1 MQIGREK
8 AVGNRIILHK
18 FEKYSIIE
26 AWFWKSG
33 LKPYTTEG
41 TYYMDL
47 RIAITDDLN
56 SEREKLSSAIVVPF
70 EKVGIGIGNIDEY
83 TSGESLL
90 KQFSAG
96 KYDLIFLDI
105 YMGGMSGVET
115 AKRIRAIDKNVMLVF
130 VTTSNEFASESYA
143 VKANFYLLKPIRSDM
158 IKQLAE
164 TIAQQMQSINN
175 IVVLPDSTVIPLSSL
190 VYTSCSGH
198 YVNVYLVGCE
208 PLKIRTTHKI
218 MEETLAKYD
227 GIIPCNKG
235 VLVSLANVARLDGE
249 NFYMING
256 DTVPISRRK
265 MTQIKNDYT
274 RFVLNRIH
282 GEFEKDQRC

>member
-1 MQIGREK
+1 ME
-8 AVGNRIILHK
+8 
-18 FEKYSIIE
+18 
-26 AWFWKSG
+26 
-33 LKPYTTEG
+33 
-41 TYYMDL
+41 L

-56 SEREKLSSAIVVPF
+56 SEREKLSSAIAAPF
-70 EKVGIGIGNIDEY
+70 EKVGLAIGNIDEF
-83 TSGESLL
+83 TSGEALL
-90 KQFSAG
+90 RQFSAG

-105 YMGGMSGVET
+105 YMGEISGVET
-115 AKRIRAIDKNVMLVF
+115 AKRIRSIDKNVMLVF

-143 VKANFYLLKPIRSDM
+143 VKANFYLLKPIRSDS

-164 TIAQQMQSINN
+164 TLAQQMQNTRS
-175 IVVLPDSTVIPLSSL
+175 VAALPDGTVIPLSSL

-198 YVNVYLVGCE
+198 YVNVYLVGSE

-218 MEETLAKYD
+218 MYEALSKYE
-227 GIIPCNKG
+227 GIISCNKG
-235 VLVSLANVARLDGE
+235 VLVSLANVAKLDGE
-249 NFYMING
+249 NFTMING

-282 GEFEKDQRC
+282 SEFEKEQG

>member
-1 MQIGREK
+1 ME
-8 AVGNRIILHK
+8 
-18 FEKYSIIE
+18 
-26 AWFWKSG
+26 
-33 LKPYTTEG
+33 
-41 TYYMDL
+41 L

-56 SEREKLSSAIVVPF
+56 SEREKLSSAIIAPF
-70 EKVGIGIGNIDEY
+70 LKVGLNVGNIDEF
-83 TSGESLL
+83 TSGEALL
-90 KQFSAG
+90 RQFSAG
-96 KYDLIFLDI
+96 RYDLIFLDI

-115 AKRIRAIDKNVMLVF
+115 AKRIRAMDKNVMLVF

-143 VKANFYLLKPIRSDM
+143 VKANFYLLKPIRPDS

-164 TIAQQMQSINN
+164 TLAQQMQNTRS
-175 IVVLPDSTVIPLSSL
+175 VAALPDGTVIPLSSL

-198 YVNVYLVGCE
+198 YVNVYLVGSE

-218 MEETLAKYD
+218 MYEALSKYE
-227 GIIPCNKG
+227 GIISCNKG
-235 VLVSLANVARLDGE
+235 VLVSLANVAKLDGE
-249 NFYMING
+249 NFTMING

-282 GEFEKDQRC
+282 SEFEKEQG

>member
-1 MQIGREK
+1 ME
-8 AVGNRIILHK
+8 
-18 FEKYSIIE
+18 
-26 AWFWKSG
+26 
-33 LKPYTTEG
+33 
-41 TYYMDL
+41 L

-56 SEREKLSSAIVVPF
+56 SEREKLSSAIAAPF
-70 EKVGIGIGNIDEY
+70 EKVGLAIGNIDEF
-83 TSGESLL
+83 TSGEALL
-90 KQFSAG
+90 RQFSAG

-105 YMGGMSGVET
+105 YMGGISGVET
-115 AKRIRAIDKNVMLVF
+115 AKRIRSIDKNVMLVF

-143 VKANFYLLKPIRSDM
+143 VKAIFYLLKPIRSDS

-164 TIAQQMQSINN
+164 TLAQQMQNTRS
-175 IVVLPDSTVIPLSSL
+175 VAALPDGTVIPLSSL

-198 YVNVYLVGCE
+198 YVNVYLVGSE

-218 MEETLAKYD
+218 MYEALSKYE
-227 GIIPCNKG
+227 GIISCNKG
-235 VLVSLANVARLDGE
+235 VLVSLANVAKLDGE
-249 NFYMING
+249 NFTMING

-282 GEFEKDQRC
+282 SEFEKEQG

>member
-1 MQIGREK
+1 ME
-8 AVGNRIILHK
+8 
-18 FEKYSIIE
+18 
-26 AWFWKSG
+26 
-33 LKPYTTEG
+33 
-41 TYYMDL
+41 L

-56 SEREKLSSAIVVPF
+56 SEREKLSSAIAAPF
-70 EKVGIGIGNIDEY
+70 EKVGLAIGNIDEF
-83 TSGESLL
+83 TSGEALL
-90 KQFSAG
+90 RQFSAG

-105 YMGGMSGVET
+105 YMGGISGVET
-115 AKRIRAIDKNVMLVF
+115 AKRIRSIDKNVMLVF

-143 VKANFYLLKPIRSDM
+143 VKANLYLLKPIRSDS

-164 TIAQQMQSINN
+164 TLAQQMQNTRS
-175 IVVLPDSTVIPLSSL
+175 VAALPDGTVIPLSSL

-198 YVNVYLVGCE
+198 YVNVYLVGSE

-218 MEETLAKYD
+218 MYEALSKYE
-227 GIIPCNKG
+227 GIISCNKG
-235 VLVSLANVARLDGE
+235 VLVSLANVAKLDGE
-249 NFYMING
+249 NFTMING

-282 GEFEKDQRC
+282 SEFEKEQG

>member
-1 MQIGREK
+1 ME
-8 AVGNRIILHK
+8 
-18 FEKYSIIE
+18 
-26 AWFWKSG
+26 
-33 LKPYTTEG
+33 
-41 TYYMDL
+41 L

-56 SEREKLSSAIVVPF
+56 SEREKLSSAIAAPF
-70 EKVGIGIGNIDEY
+70 EKVGLAIGNIDEF
-83 TSGESLL
+83 TSGEALL
-90 KQFSAG
+90 RQFSAG

-105 YMGGMSGVET
+105 YMGGISRVET
-115 AKRIRAIDKNVMLVF
+115 AKRIRSIDKNVMLVF

-143 VKANFYLLKPIRSDM
+143 VKANFYLLKPIRPDS

-164 TIAQQMQSINN
+164 TLAQQMQNTRS
-175 IVVLPDSTVIPLSSL
+175 VAALPDGTVIPLSSL

-198 YVNVYLVGCE
+198 YVNVYLVGSE

-218 MEETLAKYD
+218 MYEALSKYE
-227 GIIPCNKG
+227 GIISCNKG
-235 VLVSLANVARLDGE
+235 VLVSLANVAKLDGE
-249 NFYMING
+249 NFTMING

-282 GEFEKDQRC
+282 SEFEKEQG

>member
-1 MQIGREK
+1 
-8 AVGNRIILHK
+8 
-18 FEKYSIIE
+18 
-26 AWFWKSG
+26 
-33 LKPYTTEG
+33 
-41 TYYMDL
+41 MDL

-70 EKVGIGIGNIDEY
+70 EKVGLNVGNIDEY
-83 TSGESLL
+83 TSGEELL
-90 KQFSAG
+90 RQFSAG
-96 KYDLIFLDI
+96 RYDLIFLDI

-143 VKANFYLLKPIRSDM
+143 LRANFYLLKPIRSDSVR
-158 IKQLAE
+158 QLAE
-164 TIAQQMQSINN
+164 TLAQQMQNRRS
-175 IVVLPDSTVIPLSSL
+175 VAALPDGTVIPLSSL

-198 YVNVYLVGCE
+198 YVNVYLVGNE

-218 MEETLAKYD
+218 MEESLSKYE
-227 GIIPCNKG
+227 GVISCNKG

-249 NFYMING
+249 NFLMING

-265 MTQIKNDYT
+265 MTQNKTCIVVFD
-274 RFVLNRIH
+274 LNRIH
-282 GEFEKDQRC
+282 SEFEKEQVTVR

>member
-1 MQIGREK
+1 ME
-8 AVGNRIILHK
+8 
-18 FEKYSIIE
+18 
-26 AWFWKSG
+26 
-33 LKPYTTEG
+33 
-41 TYYMDL
+41 L

-56 SEREKLSSAIVVPF
+56 SEREKLSSAIAAPF
-70 EKVGIGIGNIDEY
+70 EKVGLAIGNIDEF
-83 TSGESLL
+83 TSGEALL
-90 KQFSAG
+90 RQFSAG

-105 YMGGMSGVET
+105 YMGGISGVET
-115 AKRIRAIDKNVMLVF
+115 AKRIRSIDKNVMLVF

-143 VKANFYLLKPIRSDM
+143 VKANFYLLKPIRSDS

-164 TIAQQMQSINN
+164 TLAQQMQNTRS
-175 IVVLPDSTVIPLSSL
+175 VAALPDGTVIPLSSL

-198 YVNVYLVGCE
+198 YVNVYLVGSE

-218 MEETLAKYD
+218 MYEALSKYE
-227 GIIPCNKG
+227 GIISCNKG
-235 VLVSLANVARLDGE
+235 VLVSLANVAKLDGE
-249 NFYMING
+249 NFTMING

-282 GEFEKDQRC
+282 SKFEKEQG

>member
-1 MQIGREK
+1 M
-8 AVGNRIILHK
+8 
-18 FEKYSIIE
+18 
-26 AWFWKSG
+26 
-33 LKPYTTEG
+33 PYTTEG

-143 VKANFYLLKPIRSDM
+143 VKANFYLLKPIRSDR

-198 YVNVYLVGCE
+198 YVNVYLVGSE

-282 GEFEKDQRC
+282 GEFEKEQRC